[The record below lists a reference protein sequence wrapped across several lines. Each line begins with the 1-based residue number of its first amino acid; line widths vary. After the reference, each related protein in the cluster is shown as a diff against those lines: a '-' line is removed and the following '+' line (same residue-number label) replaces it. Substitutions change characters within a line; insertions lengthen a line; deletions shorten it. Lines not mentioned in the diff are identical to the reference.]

1 MAVQVGAGNGNCRI
15 QPGSVGWGAMSDI
28 YAARAALAAEPV
40 GQPVSQPYKF
50 TESGDGPTDE
60 ELLAMRSWSSHG
72 HTFDSDLVDFA
83 RAVLSRW
90 GRPAATPAPEPSL
103 REQALDK
110 TIEILIDPN
119 RVLLTEV
126 REALVLNLRVLYSL
140 PTELSPATPA
150 PEVGEV
156 GEIAD
161 HIFAELQGFHPRH
174 RVFGELTVGG
184 LTRAA
189 TLLQQ
194 ISAPA
199 LVVVSVVELEEVVFE
214 KLPDLRQNLETV
226 IKCSRAYDGY
236 STMTPVELADRIIDA
251 VAAWLDN
258 LAEPVGEG
266 EA

>member
-90 GRPAATPAPEPSL
+90 GRPA
-103 REQALDK
+103 
-110 TIEILIDPN
+110 
-119 RVLLTEV
+119 
-126 REALVLNLRVLYSL
+126 
-140 PTELSPATPA
+140 ATPA